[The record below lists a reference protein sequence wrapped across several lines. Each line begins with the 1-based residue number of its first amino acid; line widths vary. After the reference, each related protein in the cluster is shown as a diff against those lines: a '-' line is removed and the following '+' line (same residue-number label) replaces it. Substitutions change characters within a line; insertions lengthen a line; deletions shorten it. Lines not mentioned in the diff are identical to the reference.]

1 MVGHNVP
8 KESTNDIHEERNERM
23 AQSYRNSYRH
33 LRSRLHHDWCRGLPA
48 THLRNS
54 SESNKNKKM
63 NKEKI
68 NIDPNKLQ
76 DMLIPMQWQVDY
88 GPPVKQPQTPT
99 KKQ

>member
-1 MVGHNVP
+1 
-8 KESTNDIHEERNERM
+8 
-23 AQSYRNSYRH
+23 
-33 LRSRLHHDWCRGLPA
+33 
-48 THLRNS
+48 
-54 SESNKNKKM
+54 M

>member
-1 MVGHNVP
+1 MH
-8 KESTNDIHEERNERM
+8 DIHEERNERM

-33 LRSRLHHDWCRGLPA
+33 IRYGLRHDWHRRLPA
-48 THLRNS
+48 AHLGNI

-68 NIDPNKLQ
+68 NIDHNKLQ